1 MEIVVIGGDAA
12 GMSGASQIRRRQ
24 QEWPITVV
32 ERSPFTSYAACGIPY
47 FLAGDIASADDLVVV
62 TPSAFRERRHIDVR
76 SRWEATAIDTD
87 GRRVVV
93 RRPDDGE
100 ESIPYDRLLIATGA
114 APVRPAWEGM
124 ELHGVYSLRSLTDAI
139 SLSGRLHAGAARA
152 VVVGGGYVG
161 LEMAE
166 AFARRGLEVTVVE
179 REAALLGGSDAEL
192 SRMAVDEL
200 AAHGVEVRLATAV
213 TGLVGRDGD
222 LAAVATEAGEIPCDL
237 CLIALGVRPNVRL
250 AEAAGIA
257 LGESGAIAVD
267 AAQRTGVHGVW
278 AAGDCCEVLHRITGR
293 PTYIP
298 LAQAANRQ
306 GRVAGATMADGEA
319 RFPGVVGSQAFKC
332 FDLAVARTGL
342 TPEAAEAAGYAPR
355 AVTVEAESR
364 AHYYPGHV
372 PITTTLWFD
381 THTRRVIGARLVGR
395 DPSVAKRCDIFAVAI
410 TAGMT
415 VEEVADLDLTY
426 APPFAPVW
434 DPVLQAATRAA
445 REAAKG
451 DG

>member
-12 GMSGASQIRRRQ
+12 GMSGASEIRRRQ
-24 QEWPITVV
+24 AEWPITVV

-47 FLAGDIASADDLVVV
+47 FLAGDITAADDLVVV

-76 SRWEATAIDTD
+76 SRWEAVAIDTD
-87 GRRVVV
+87 ARRVVA

-100 ESIPYDRLLIATGA
+100 EAIAYDRLLIATGA
-114 APVRPAWEGM
+114 VPVRPAWEGV
-124 ELHGVYSLRSLTDAI
+124 ELGGVYFLRGLADAI
-139 SLSGRLHAGAARA
+139 ALSGRLHAGASRA

-179 REAALLGGSDAEL
+179 REAALLGGIDPEL
-192 SRMAVDEL
+192 SQMAVEEL
-200 AAHGVEVRLATAV
+200 VAHGVEVRLESAV
-213 TGLVGRDGD
+213 TGLLGRDGE
-222 LAAVATEAGEIPCDL
+222 LTAVATERGEIACDL
-237 CLIALGVRPNVRL
+237 GLIALGVRPNVAL

-257 LGESGAIAVD
+257 FGKSGAIAVD
-267 AAQRTGVHGVW
+267 DTQRTETLGVW
-278 AAGDCCEVLHRITGR
+278 AAGDCCEALHRVTGT

-298 LAQAANRQ
+298 LALTANRA

-342 TPEAAEAAGYAPR
+342 TRAAAEAAGYAPR
-355 AVTVEAESR
+355 AVTVEAPSR

-372 PITTTLWFD
+372 PITTTLWYD
-381 THTRRVIGARLVGR
+381 THTRRVLGARLAGR
-395 DPSVAKRCDIFAVAI
+395 DPSVAKRCDVFAVAI

-415 VEEVADLDLTY
+415 IDEVADLDLTY

-434 DPVLQAATRAA
+434 DPILQAATRAV
-445 REAAKG
+445 REAG
-451 DG
+451 

>member
-47 FLAGDIASADDLVVV
+47 FLAGDITAADDLVVV

-87 GRRVVV
+87 ARRVVA

-100 ESIPYDRLLIATGA
+100 EAIAYDRLLIATGA
-114 APVRPAWEGM
+114 MPVHPPWEGAD
-124 ELHGVYSLRSLTDAI
+124 LRGVYSLRGLTDGIA
-139 SLSGRLHAGAARA
+139 LSGRLHAGASRA

-166 AFARRGLEVTVVE
+166 AFARRGLAVTVVE
-179 REAALLGGSDAEL
+179 REAALLGGGDPEL

-200 AAHGVEVRLATAV
+200 AAHGVEVRLESAV

-222 LAAVATEAGEIPCDL
+222 LTAVATEAGEIGCDL
-237 CLIALGVRPNVRL
+237 CLIALGVRPNVAL
-250 AEAAGIA
+250 ASAAGIA
-257 LGESGAIAVD
+257 LGETGAIAVD
-267 AAQRTGVHGVW
+267 ETQRTQTPGVW
-278 AAGDCCEVLHRITGR
+278 AAGDCCEALHRITGK
-293 PTYIP
+293 PAYIP
-298 LAQAANRQ
+298 LALAANRQ
-306 GRVAGATMADGEA
+306 GRVAGATMTDGEA

-355 AVTVEAESR
+355 AVTVEAPSR

-372 PITTTLWFD
+372 PITTTLWYD
-381 THTRRVIGARLVGR
+381 GHTRRVLGARLAGR

-415 VEEVADLDLTY
+415 VDEVADLDLTY

-434 DPVLQAATRAA
+434 DPVLQAANRAV
-445 REAAKG
+445 REAG
-451 DG
+451 RG